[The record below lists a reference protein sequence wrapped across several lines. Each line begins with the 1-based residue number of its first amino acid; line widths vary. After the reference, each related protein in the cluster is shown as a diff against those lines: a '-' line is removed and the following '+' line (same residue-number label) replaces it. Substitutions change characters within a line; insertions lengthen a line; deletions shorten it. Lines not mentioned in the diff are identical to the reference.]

1 MYSEGDAALV
11 LVLFLAEDEGLASA
25 NCITSTSLANS
36 ALNFEGNLLGGLC
49 LLTENWFCLTPKSF
63 LFGTVT
69 TLTLSKL

>member
-36 ALNFEGNLLGGLC
+36 ALNFEGNLLGGLG
-49 LLTENWFCLTPKSF
+49 LLSEDGLGLATE
-63 LFGTVT
+63 
-69 TLTLSKL
+69 TLLL